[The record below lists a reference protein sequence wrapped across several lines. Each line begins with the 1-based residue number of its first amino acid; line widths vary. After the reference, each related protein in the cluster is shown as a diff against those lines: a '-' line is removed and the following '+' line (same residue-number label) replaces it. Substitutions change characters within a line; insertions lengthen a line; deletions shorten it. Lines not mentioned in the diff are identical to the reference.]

1 MNKSKLF
8 VSSILLIISL
18 FIIQSDLYSQLP
30 CTIWSKLYNGP
41 ANQQDSAVAMTIN
54 AAGDVFVTGWSLGS
68 GTGADIVVIR
78 YNPTTGDTVWVARFN
93 GTANVEDKPTSIAC
107 DNNAVYVTG
116 WSFGAANNRNVVT
129 LKYNSANGAPQFANI
144 YNGPGNGGDYGW
156 AVAVDGGGNVYSAGR
171 TDNGGAQKFLVLK
184 YDASGNTVAP
194 FPFIYTGASSTTF
207 DEAHSIKVDGAGNI
221 YLTGR
226 SGLIA
231 NGTDYMTMKVNSS
244 AVDQWVKKH
253 NGTANGEDNAL
264 TVLIDNSA
272 TNVYVAGY
280 SFRTGQQQDYLT
292 IRYNGSNGD
301 STAAAVYTG
310 PAGSTDAL
318 SAAAIDNAGNVY
330 VTGSSSAVG
339 TALDFATIKYNSS
352 LVQQWLARTTGPTN
366 ETPTDLAVDN
376 ASGNVYVTGAILSG
390 NYDYLTIAYFG
401 DGSTYW
407 QKTETGT
414 GNANDFAAFIV
425 AGDSTRV
432 FVTGSANFSA
442 TGIAMY
448 TLRYTACTGIEPISS
463 NVPSSFALMQ
473 NYPNP
478 FNPATTIRFDIAKS
492 SFVKIMVYDITGREL
507 EVLAS
512 ENLRAGEYEVKWDA
526 AKYSSGVYFYSI
538 ITDNFVQTKK
548 MILTK

>member
-1 MNKSKLF
+1 
-8 VSSILLIISL
+8 
-18 FIIQSDLYSQLP
+18 
-30 CTIWSKLYNGP
+30 
-41 ANQQDSAVAMTIN
+41 
-54 AAGDVFVTGWSLGS
+54 
-68 GTGADIVVIR
+68 
-78 YNPTTGDTVWVARFN
+78 
-93 GTANVEDKPTSIAC
+93 
-107 DNNAVYVTG
+107 
-116 WSFGAANNRNVVT
+116 
-129 LKYNSANGAPQFANI
+129 
-144 YNGPGNGGDYGW
+144 
-156 AVAVDGGGNVYSAGR
+156 VDGGGNVYSAGR
-171 TDNGGAQKFLVLK
+171 TDNGGAQKYLVLK

-207 DEAHSIKVDGAGNI
+207 DEAHSIKVDGSGNI

-244 AVDQWVKKH
+244 GIDQWVKKH
-253 NGTANGEDNAL
+253 NGTSNGEDNAL
-264 TVLIDNSA
+264 TLLLDNSA
-272 TNVYVAGY
+272 ANVYVAGY
-280 SFRTGQQQDYLT
+280 SFRTGQQQDFLT
-292 IRYNGSNGD
+292 IRYNASNGD
-301 STAAAVYTG
+301 STAAAVYAG
-310 PAGSTDAL
+310 PAGSTDVI
-318 SAAAIDNAGNVY
+318 SAATIDNAGNVY
-330 VTGSSSAVG
+330 VTGASSASG

-352 LVQQWLARTTGPTN
+352 LVQTWLARTTGTTN
-366 ETPTDLAVDN
+366 EQPTALAVDN
-376 ASGNVYVTGAILSG
+376 ASGNVYVTGAIFSG

-414 GNANDFAAFIV
+414 GGTNDFASFIV
-425 AGDSTRV
+425 VGDSTRV

-492 SFVKIMVYDITGREL
+492 SFVKITVYDITGKEL
-507 EVLAS
+507 EVLGA
-512 ENLRAGEYEVKWDA
+512 ENLKPGEYEVKWDA

-538 ITDNFVQTKK
+538 IADNFVQTKK